1 MITESGGQKKG
12 SAHFTRNSLIYVMM
26 NIIIDKK
33 SRRHRMQESSE
44 RIRVSARADSGHAGM
59 RLDQVAAALFPDYSR
74 ARLQKWIRSGDLM
87 VDGRVAKTTYRINGN
102 ETLCL
107 DAQAEPQGTAMPQD
121 IPLDVIHADEDLV
134 IINKPA
140 GLVVHPA
147 AGHPDG
153 TLQNALLYF
162 DEKLAVLPRSGIV
175 HRLDK
180 DTSGVMVV
188 ARSLRAH
195 TSLVDQLQT
204 RKMSR
209 IYRAVASGDIVA
221 GGTVDAPIGRH
232 PRDRKRMA
240 VVPSGKPAVSHYR
253 VLKRFNGVTYI
264 GVSLESGRTHQIRVH
279 MAHMGHALVGDPVY
293 GRNLKMKRGLPAG
306 LVDAVRSFPR
316 QALHAHR
323 LSLVHPATLLPVT
336 FEARLPEDFKH
347 LLTRLEAESP

>member
-1 MITESGGQKKG
+1 
-12 SAHFTRNSLIYVMM
+12 
-26 NIIIDKK
+26 
-33 SRRHRMQESSE
+33 
-44 RIRVSARADSGHAGM
+44 M
-59 RLDQVAAALFPDYSR
+59 RLDRVAAALFPDYSR
-74 ARLQKWIRSGDLM
+74 ARLQKWIRSGNLT
-87 VDGRVAKTTYRINGN
+87 VDGRAAKVTFRINGN

-107 DAQAEPQGTAMPQD
+107 NAEPERQGTVMAQE

-134 IINKPA
+134 VVDKPA

-147 AGHPDG
+147 AGNPDG

-209 IYRAVASGDIVA
+209 IYRAVAAGNIVA

-264 GVSLESGRTHQIRVH
+264 EVSLESGRTHQIRVH
-279 MAHMGHALVGDPVY
+279 MAHIGHPLAGDPVY
-293 GRNLKMKRGLPAG
+293 GRNLKMKRGLPVG

-316 QALHAHR
+316 QALHAHT
-323 LSLVHPATLLPVT
+323 LSLMHPGYLAS
-336 FEARLPEDFKH
+336 RH
-347 LLTRLEAESP
+347 IRGRRSR